1 MTQSKLFGYRGS
13 MTTTATLLTIPQAA
27 ERLALKASTLRA
39 WVFFRK
45 IECVRLSP
53 RAVRISAREVERLI
67 AAGTIPAKGRARRN
81 GEGNGGRE
89 GE

>member
-1 MTQSKLFGYRGS
+1 
-13 MTTTATLLTIPQAA
+13 MTTTETLLTIPQAA
-27 ERLALKASTLRA
+27 ERLGLKASTLRA

-67 AAGTIPAKGRARRN
+67 AEGTIPAKGRARRN
-81 GEGNGGRE
+81 GNDLIEKETPNEGNGGRE